1 VRRLGTEPS
10 AAKPADGIALLPRQS
25 SRVETLAYPDQLR
38 GQLKLFGNR
47 KRDAGLELGEHDAG
61 HVDGIAEELGLT

>member
-1 VRRLGTEPS
+1 MRRLGTEP
-10 AAKPADGIALLPRQS
+10 A
-25 SRVETLAYPDQLR
+25 ETLDYPDQLR

-47 KRDAGLELGEHDAG
+47 KRDADLELGDVEHDAG